1 MVVDQNSFLLAGH
14 SSRKKITF
22 ANLSRTPC
30 LTFAGVYPLE
40 IIVVLHSSLSTSI
53 KHHFG
58 SADEVAAQGR
68 LARTLNHHHW
78 MNQQNWWR
86 MSWKSYQRCCAHVLL
101 GLSLLGLGR
110 GPQNKPSHSPML
122 SRNFRESFAKKC
134 RIIGGFLGAQRNN
147 EWQQQQQQQ

>member
-1 MVVDQNSFLLAGH
+1 MMVDQNSFLLAGH

-86 MSWKSYQRCCAHVLL
+86 TSRKSYQRLL
-101 GLSLLGLGR
+101 RSCLARSVAAWLGQGSTK
-110 GPQNKPSHSPML
+110 QTFTFAYAFAEL
-122 SRNFRESFAKKC
+122 SRIFRQKLSRRWWVSRRTA
-134 RIIGGFLGAQRNN
+134 
-147 EWQQQQQQQ
+147 

>member
-58 SADEVAAQGR
+58 SADEVEVLQGR
-68 LARTLNHHHW
+68 LVLQA
-78 MNQQNWWR
+78 
-86 MSWKSYQRCCAHVLL
+86 MSWLLSRCLDPWSLWPPLAYTRSARCLQKASQRLKWIQKDAD
-101 GLSLLGLGR
+101 LSLGIEQSMWMGWIPCNR
-110 GPQNKPSHSPML
+110 GVLRWMLDYRSTNQKEYQN
-122 SRNFRESFAKKC
+122 
-134 RIIGGFLGAQRNN
+134 
-147 EWQQQQQQQ
+147 